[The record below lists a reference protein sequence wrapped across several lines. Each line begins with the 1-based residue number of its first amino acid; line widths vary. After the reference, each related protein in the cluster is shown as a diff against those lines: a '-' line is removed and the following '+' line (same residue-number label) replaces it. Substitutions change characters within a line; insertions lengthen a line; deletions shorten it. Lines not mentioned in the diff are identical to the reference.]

1 MVVGA
6 PITDT
11 VFLGGFN
18 TYAVSVIPGTLYK
31 ISITGL
37 TDDADLLVFGT
48 DSTFRVLAQCA
59 IDNTAIIGISPEDCV
74 INAPG
79 STLYFGVDGT
89 FLSTSAAIYTIDV
102 ELLTVT
108 NLNPSMPFSDTV
120 TETGAGVYSVS
131 TTTNTAYTV
140 SITGLNDDADLYVF
154 GNNGA
159 FTSLAACS
167 IDNTLFIGT
176 TPEDCT
182 LTSSGGPLYFI
193 VDGIFSSAAT
203 VQYTTLATPAPVV
216 PNPAN
221 EGSAVTPVNLFADTP
236 VVGQVASG
244 PTGTSYYAASGL
256 IAGTRYTVSIIG
268 LTNGANLIVYDSDNT
283 FATPATCLIDNT
295 FFSKTTPE
303 DCTLVVSGSTLYFKV
318 TADTGSGGVAFINL
332 VEPGP

>member
-1 MVVGA
+1 MTVGA

-18 TYAVSVIPGTLYK
+18 TYSVSVIPGTLYK

-37 TDDADLLVFGT
+37 ADDADLLVFGT
-48 DSTFRVLAQCA
+48 DGTFRVLAQCA
-59 IDNTAIIGISPEDCV
+59 IDNTAIIGTSSEDCV

-79 STLYFGVDGT
+79 STLYFGVDGS
-89 FLSTSAAIYTIDV
+89 FLSASAAVYTIDV
-102 ELLTVT
+102 EPLATT
-108 NLNPSMPFSDTV
+108 NLNPAMPFADTV
-120 TETGAGVYSVS
+120 AETGAVVYSIP

-159 FTSLAACS
+159 FTSPAACS

-193 VDGIFSSAAT
+193 VDGIFSTAPN
-203 VQYTTLATPAPVV
+203 VIYTALATPAPVV
-216 PNPAN
+216 ISPTN
-221 EGSAVTPVNLFADTP
+221 EGLIGAPINLFADTP
-236 VVGQVASG
+236 AVGQAG
-244 PTGTSYYAASGL
+244 FAGTSYYAASGL
-256 IAGTRYTVSIIG
+256 IAGKRYTVSITG
-268 LTNGANLIVYDSDNT
+268 LTNGANLIVYGSDNM

-295 FFSKTTPE
+295 FFADTTPE